1 MFDVQSLL
9 RYTKLSQRELGRIL
23 GVSESAITKA
33 KQGKM
38 NWPDEWTAILS
49 KKLNLDLSRFE
60 LDDLNMAN
68 EPYTTYNKSLIQRI
82 EGKFC
87 VVLFSKKTQTKSVI
101 PIFPDAKNVLD
112 KYSDNLPKRPSGQK
126 FNDMVKEVCR
136 LSGITQ
142 QVQISKL
149 QGAGKKILSIPK
161 YEAISSHTARRSFIT
176 IMSIMGLTPKEI
188 SMMTG
193 HSQTRIVEIYDKTKA
208 EQNAVKV
215 LENLKDKLK
224 L

>member
-149 QGAGKKILSIPK
+149 QGADVSTK
-161 YEAISSHTARRSFIT
+161 YWGLYGHAFFGVQKAISLNRGFWACS
-176 IMSIMGLTPKEI
+176 
-188 SMMTG
+188 
-193 HSQTRIVEIYDKTKA
+193 
-208 EQNAVKV
+208 NALSVSVKSYS
-215 LENLKDKLK
+215 
-224 L
+224 